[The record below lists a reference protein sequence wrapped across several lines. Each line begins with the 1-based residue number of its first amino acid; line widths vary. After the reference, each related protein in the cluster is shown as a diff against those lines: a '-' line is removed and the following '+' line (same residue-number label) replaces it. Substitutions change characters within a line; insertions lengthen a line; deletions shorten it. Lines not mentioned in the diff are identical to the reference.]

1 MSIILIGMPG
11 AGKSTIGSLLAR
23 KIGIPFK
30 DTDDII
36 FENEGRELKN
46 IVKEDGFETFL
57 NIQQRLITKADLND
71 CVVATGG
78 SVVLSENLME
88 HLKSIGT
95 IVYLK
100 VDFEALSMRLS
111 ADRRLARPEG
121 HTFKQVF
128 QQRDSLYKKYAD
140 VIIDCTGRTPI
151 EIVADLSGMKQN

>member
-23 KIGIPFK
+23 KMGIPFK

-36 FENEGRELKN
+36 FEKEGRALKN
-46 IVKEDGFETFL
+46 IVKDDGFEAFL
-57 NIQQRLITKADLND
+57 NKQEKYINQADLND

-78 SVVLSENLME
+78 SVVLSSSLME

-100 VDFEALSMRLS
+100 VDFEVLEMRLS

-121 HTFKQVF
+121 QTFKQVF
-128 QQRDSLYKKYAD
+128 EQRDSLYKKYAD
-140 VIIDCTGRTPI
+140 VVIDCTGRTPN
-151 EIVADLSGMKQN
+151 EIVAELSNMKQN

>member
-11 AGKSTIGSLLAR
+11 AGKSTIGALLAR
-23 KIGIPFK
+23 KMGLPFK

-36 FENEGRELKN
+36 VDNEHRELKN

-57 NIQQRLITKADLND
+57 NIQQKLIVEADLND

-78 SVVLSENLME
+78 SVVMSKSLME

-100 VDFEALSMRLS
+100 VDFKVLQMRLS
-111 ADRRLARPEG
+111 ADRRLARPDG
-121 HTFKQVF
+121 QTFEQVF
-128 QQRDSLYKKYAD
+128 EQRDSLYKKYAD
-140 VIIDCTGRTPI
+140 VIIDCTGRTPN
-151 EIVADLSGMKQN
+151 EVVSELGGAK